1 MTSAEKAASIG
12 LPNLLR
18 SDRPDGEAQSF
29 LFAFNLWAWRPLR
42 SYSLH
47 QIRERWKYFALA
59 LGRRDEVVRVTEMT
73 IDGPARSACA
83 STRPRAAVSCVRR
96 WCGCTAGRS

>member
-1 MTSAEKAASIG
+1 

-47 QIRERWKYFALA
+47 QIRERWKYFAHD
-59 LGRRDEVVRVTEMT
+59 RRDRHGGL
-73 IDGPARSACA
+73 DLPQ
-83 STRPRAAVSCVRR
+83 PRQ
-96 WCGCTAGRS
+96 